1 MKHKTTTPVVGA
13 DLPIIGEHKTAKVV
27 IAVPCA
33 DAAYMKARTTASI
46 AHNIIAAE
54 GKVIDMLLRI
64 SCDIVSSRTWL
75 VLEAIKNGA
84 THILFVDSDMVF
96 PEDTLNRLL
105 AHKKYIIGCEYNKRE
120 FPLKGVYEPLE
131 ERSETE
137 LYKAKH
143 VGTGMLLIDLTVFA
157 NIGRPSEENPKGMPW
172 FNFGRDSQGQLA
184 LGEDV
189 WFCNVAQDYGYDIW
203 VDPSIKIGH
212 AGEYVF

>member
-1 MKHKTTTPVVGA
+1 MET
-13 DLPIIGEHKTAKVV
+13 DLPIIGEKKDAKVV

-33 DAAYMKARTTASI
+33 DASYMKARTAASI
-46 AHNIIAAE
+46 AHTIISSE

-75 VLEAIKNGA
+75 VLEAIKRGA

-105 AHKKYIIGCEYNKRE
+105 AHNKPIVGVEYNKRE
-120 FPLKGVYEPLE
+120 FPLKGVQEALE
-131 ERSETE
+131 ERSDTAI
-137 LYKAKH
+137 YKAKH

-157 NIGRPSEENPKGMPW
+157 KLQGSW
-172 FNFGRDSQGQLA
+172 FNFGRDSQGALV

-189 WFCNVAQDYGYDIW
+189 WFCNTARDAGYDVW
-203 VDPSIKIGH
+203 VDPTIKMGH
-212 AGEYVF
+212 AGEYIY